1 MKKEVDIKEASEE
14 EVDTKEASEEMVT
27 EDVFIDVYAK
37 DLADVFA
44 KDFADDSTEGLEA
57 ELEEQPRAQLS
68 FLPLPNPRRSAEQA
82 TQGRGISQ
90 VTLSTNQTTSSAST
104 NADSSLCNDKF
115 LACWSAES
123 LRAESSPGIKI
134 QSSLRIKTKSSSR
147 T

>member
-1 MKKEVDIKEASEE
+1 
-14 EVDTKEASEEMVT
+14 MVT
-27 EDVFIDVYAK
+27 EDVFTDVYAK

-90 VTLSTNQTTSSAST
+90 VTLSTNKTNCSTSA
-104 NADSSLCNDKF
+104 NADSSPCKDEY
-115 LACWSAES
+115 LACWKAK
-123 LRAESSPGIKI
+123 LDRDPVLAKDQDPVFARIM
-134 QSSLRIKTKSSSR
+134 IKTSLCQEQRLTRASR
-147 T
+147 AQEARRSQNLK